1 MAKAPVDIDI
11 KVKGDSQIDKLQ
23 KRMKRLEGGITG
35 VNSKLPQATNN
46 IRNVGRA
53 AGTATGNIQRMGVA
67 FRSTVAPIV
76 AAYAAINFFG
86 KALNTFGRREA
97 DVAVLTNGLTKLG
110 ATESDLAKLTK
121 QANAFGNATLFDQ
134 EDFTAGAG
142 LLTSFS
148 DVAIKDYNR
157 VINVAGDL
165 AQTNKGAVKD
175 SLLQLA
181 KALNAPKEGLTAL
194 SRSGIQF
201 TDKQKDLIKALVD
214 TGQKAKA
221 QTIILSEL
229 EKQYGGNAVAAA
241 TGFKGAQ
248 DSLSEAFRDF
258 QEVVGEGVLP
268 VVTDFIKSA
277 TDIFTVLSTLNPKVI
292 ETAAKAVLMAGK
304 VWLVHKAIAA
314 LVGLK
319 AGVSAML
326 LSTATGLTAA
336 GTAAKVANPFLLKT
350 KALLIGLANIGFITI
365 GVNIVVNGLA
375 KLAEVESRFAALG
388 NTSTN
393 QFGNDVGGSALSA
406 QEIQK
411 LIKENKT
418 ETANRRA
425 ELESV
430 KFPGLTAQDDIAKDA
445 IEVLKT
451 RAAKLDTM
459 LERAK
464 YATPADRQKADDK
477 RNGVDLKLDPITNAG
492 NKSSGGGGAA
502 AAAPKTDD
510 LKALKGQLDLLKN
523 TKVVFD
529 EINAAKVVGNANS
542 IRVNE
547 SRLAGYELLAQ
558 QKKAVEDLNTEEG
571 KALQTLINQ
580 EELRRFVKNAQTEDA
595 IAERA
600 KATAI
605 ADALRPL
612 QEQRQILEGTLAGR
626 GEEVRLQL
634 EIERIMRQFPDLER
648 SKVEEL
654 VKGNAELEKQISQ
667 AAELDKLYGQ
677 IGQRVA
683 SGLVD
688 GITAAIDGSKS
699 LQEVLSD
706 VLKDLGSILL
716 NFAVNSAFSQL
727 KIPGFA
733 QGGRPQV
740 GQYSL
745 VGEKGP
751 ELVKF
756 DSPGTVIPN
765 NRSKSMLESMGRY
778 SSGGGGGN
786 GGGQA
791 VVNYTGPILNFNEQ
805 DYVPASAVPEIINQA
820 ARRGAASG
828 KAQTMSA
835 MRNSRGQRSRLGLGG

>member
-11 KVKGDSQIDKLQ
+11 KVKGESQIDKLQ
-23 KRMKRLEGGITG
+23 KRMKGLEGGITG

-142 LLTSFS
+142 LLTSFT

-241 TGFKGAQ
+241 TGLKGAQ

-319 AGVSAML
+319 VGVSAML

-502 AAAPKTDD
+502 AAAAPKTDD

-580 EELRRFVKNAQTEDA
+580 EELRRFVKNAQVDTALADQA
-595 IAERA
+595 A
-600 KATAI
+600 ATALE
-605 ADALRPL
+605 DALRPL

-667 AAELDKLYGQ
+667 AAELDQLYGQ

-706 VLKDLGSILL
+706 VLKDLGNILL
-716 NFAVNSAFSQL
+716 KFAVNSAFSQF

-765 NRSKSMLESMGRY
+765 NRSKSMLESMNRY
-778 SSGGGGGN
+778 SSSGRGN
-786 GGGQA
+786 GGGGS
-791 VVNYTGPILNFNEQ
+791 VNVSYSVERINEVNYVTEEEFIAGM
-805 DYVPASAVPEIINQA
+805 DSA
-820 ARRGAASG
+820 ARRGAAGG

-835 MRNSRGQRSRLGLGG
+835 MRNSRGQRSRLGMS